1 MIYQRRRN
9 ALRDRLGSREFA
21 VVSAKP
27 SGLSKAAM
35 EVTPEFTT
43 DSHDEPPSS
52 ANRTALFPLTMWSA
66 LLEAQGD
73 GAVAARGLE
82 RLATAYWR
90 PLYVFLRKR
99 GRDHDSA
106 ADGVQGFFEYL
117 LSGELLRK
125 ARPGE
130 GRFRNFLLVAFR
142 RWLGDE
148 QEKANAA
155 KRGGGAAAIPL
166 HELQALGA
174 EPVGAGDSPEEAFD
188 RKWAESV
195 VARAL
200 AGLEAEWVEK
210 AALFSALKCGLEG
223 AAEAERHGEIGARLG
238 MTEGAVKMAAFELRK
253 GFAAQVRREI
263 RATVAADSDVEEEL
277 RHLVALMRR

>member
-1 MIYQRRRN
+1 M
-9 ALRDRLGSREFA
+9 GA
-21 VVSAKP
+21 V
-27 SGLSKAAM
+27 
-35 EVTPEFTT
+35 PESTT
-43 DSHDEPPSS
+43 GSHDEPPSS
-52 ANRTALFPLTMWSA
+52 ANRHALFPPTMWSA
-66 LLEAQGD
+66 LLEAQGE
-73 GAVAARGLE
+73 GVVAARGLE

-99 GRDHDSA
+99 GQEHESA

-117 LSGELLRK
+117 LSGELLRR

-142 RWLGDE
+142 RWLGDQ

-155 KRGGGAAAIPL
+155 KRGGGVAAIPL
-166 HELQALGA
+166 HQLQALAA
-174 EPVGAGDSPEEAFD
+174 EPVAVGDSPEEAFD
-188 RKWAESV
+188 RKWAESL

-200 AGLEAEWVEK
+200 AGLEVEWAQR
-210 AALFSALKCGLEG
+210 AALFAALKCGLEG
-223 AAEAERHGEIGARLG
+223 AAEAERYGESGARLG
-238 MTEGAVKMAAFELRK
+238 MTEGAVKTAAFELRK

-263 RATVAADSDVEEEL
+263 RATVAADSDVEDEL

>member
-1 MIYQRRRN
+1 MDVPME
-9 ALRDRLGSREFA
+9 ATSR
-21 VVSAKP
+21 S
-27 SGLSKAAM
+27 
-35 EVTPEFTT
+35 
-43 DSHDEPPSS
+43 
-52 ANRTALFPLTMWSA
+52 ALFPPTMWSA
-66 LLEAQGD
+66 LLEVQGD
-73 GAVAARGLE
+73 GAGAMRGLE

-90 PLYVFLRKR
+90 PLYVFMRKR
-99 GRDHDSA
+99 GQDHDSA

-142 RWLGDE
+142 RWLGDQ

-155 KRGGGAAAIPL
+155 KRGGGALAIPL
-166 HELQALGA
+166 HELQELGA
-174 EPVGAGDSPEEAFD
+174 EPMGPGDSPEEAFD
-188 RKWAESV
+188 RKWAEST

-200 AGLEAEWVEK
+200 ETLEVEWAEK
-210 AALFSALKCGLEG
+210 AALFAALKCGLEG
-223 AAEAERHGEIGARLG
+223 SAEAERYGETAARLG

-253 GFAAQVRREI
+253 GFAAQVRAEI
-263 RATVAADSDVEEEL
+263 RATVASDADVEAEL

>member
-1 MIYQRRRN
+1 MDVPME
-9 ALRDRLGSREFA
+9 ATSR
-21 VVSAKP
+21 S
-27 SGLSKAAM
+27 
-35 EVTPEFTT
+35 
-43 DSHDEPPSS
+43 
-52 ANRTALFPLTMWSA
+52 ALFPPTMWSA
-66 LLEAQGD
+66 LLEVQGD
-73 GAVAARGLE
+73 GAGAMRGLE

-99 GRDHDSA
+99 GQDHDAA

-142 RWLGDE
+142 RWLGDQ

-155 KRGGGAAAIPL
+155 KRGGGALAIPL
-166 HELQALGA
+166 HELQELGA
-174 EPVGAGDSPEEAFD
+174 EPMGPGDSPEEAFD
-188 RKWAESV
+188 RKWAESI

-200 AGLEAEWVEK
+200 AALEVEWAAK
-210 AALFSALKCGLEG
+210 AALFAALKCGLEG
-223 AAEAERHGEIGARLG
+223 AAEAERYGETAARLG
-238 MTEGAVKMAAFELRK
+238 MSEGAVKTAAFELRK
-253 GFAAQVRREI
+253 GFAAQVRAEI
-263 RATVAADSDVEEEL
+263 RATVASDADVEAEL